1 MKDLDIYLSNFFW
14 KLRGVI
20 SLMEFMSTKIL
31 QLVWLKSDLSSTFM
45 LHAFI
50 RLFNCTVGPSALE
63 KSSITVTSFQWSNC
77 FWCFFKRK
85 TNDKNVK
92 VTNFFFECLQGL
104 SFLLIACEVM
114 PLLPFIGCKSSFT
127 WKWNWVWSL
136 LALQKCPIGVSMP
149 PNLISTWLVDYIE
162 QIVCVKPDY

>member
-31 QLVWLKSDLSSTFM
+31 QLVWLKSGLSSTFM

-77 FWCFFKRK
+77 F
-85 TNDKNVK
+85 
-92 VTNFFFECLQGL
+92 
-104 SFLLIACEVM
+104 
-114 PLLPFIGCKSSFT
+114 
-127 WKWNWVWSL
+127 
-136 LALQKCPIGVSMP
+136 
-149 PNLISTWLVDYIE
+149 
-162 QIVCVKPDY
+162 